1 MKRDDD
7 ITLLVDRARKEPP
20 PVDRERRHIYGG
32 DPQER
37 IAGYAVRPN
46 RKAVRR
52 TRSTF
57 NLIIAIFG
65 AGAAIVL
72 YISNTLAVNRLAQEV
87 ADLQREYDRLVSA
100 NQVLRAEVDRKS
112 SLERIGTIAAE
123 RLGLVHATEHPIP
136 FTVDEDREASLS
148 AP

>member
-7 ITLLVDRARKEPP
+7 IALLVDRARKEPSAAG
-20 PVDRERRHIYGG
+20 RERRHIYSG

-37 IAGYAVRPN
+37 IAGYAARPN

-72 YISNTLAVNRLAQEV
+72 YISNILAVNRLAQEV
-87 ADLQREYDRLVSA
+87 ADMQREYEKLVSA
-100 NQVLRAEVDRKS
+100 NQVLRADLDRKS
-112 SLERIGTIAAE
+112 SLERVGAIAAE
-123 RLGLVHATEHPIP
+123 KLGLVHATRRPIP
-136 FTVDEDREASLS
+136 VTVDKDREASLA